1 MGLST
6 ILNAKQRD
14 IKNGPRVGNLRRQ
27 GLLPAILY
35 GPGLKMTQSLS
46 LNYKEFK
53 TALTISPGNRTLY
66 TLIIEGQSPQVVLL
80 KDFQVDALSRKAIHA
95 DFYLVNLAKP
105 VTVKVPLILNG
116 KPVGVEKGGQL
127 QPGVREVL
135 VSTLPDQAPTEVTV
149 DVSDLALGQSL
160 HLSQMKVQGKYRLVF
175 TTDLPVAT
183 VVIPKGFKAEVEGV
197 VEGAA
202 ATVAVE
208 AAITPAGKAVSKKA
222 AKTVPKS
229 SPKGRK

>member
-14 IKNGPRVGNLRRQ
+14 IKNGPRAGSLRRQ
-27 GLLPAILY
+27 GLLPAVFY

-66 TLIIEGQSPQVVLL
+66 TLMIEGQSPQVVLL

-95 DFYLVNLAKP
+95 DFYLVNLTKP
-105 VTVKVPLILNG
+105 VTVKVPVILNG

-160 HLSQMKVQGKYRLVF
+160 HLSQMKVQGEYRLVF

-183 VVIPKGFKAEVEGV
+183 VVTPKGFKAEVEGV

-202 ATVAVE
+202 TIAVE
-208 AAITPAGKAVSKKA
+208 AAIAPAGKVAPKKA